1 MTNWKKGIDYFIVAK
16 LMEQIPGYKL
26 IRKIEIGNYAI
37 IYGAKDKKGN
47 NLIVK
52 ISRENTKEFNE
63 LISRE
68 FQILAKFKHPNI
80 VRVDDYG
87 ITRQGRPFFTL
98 EYVKGKPI
106 NKYFREFTPE
116 FIQAIIQVLN
126 GISALHNKG
135 FVHCDLKPEH
145 ILYDAEQKKCIII
158 DFGFA
163 GISTS
168 RIKEYGTIGYIAPEV
183 LKGIGIDQRSDLYSL
198 GVIIYEV
205 LSGTKPVKPYREIRN
220 VPDEINNIIKMLL
233 LDEPSVRPAVPFLF
247 EVFSRYLP
255 QKLIEIPYY
264 QVQLPITSFVRN
276 PEFIHNLLNLRG
288 GTVVVIGDMG
298 SGKTRLLKELKYEF
312 LFRDYEVFFF
322 TGEAPFHIALRNFI
336 DCPELDFSQKEDRY
350 QVYAEITEQVLQYG
364 KDKNFVIMVDDL
376 DTLNDYDLG
385 LFRYLGHSLQET
397 SISLIGA
404 GKSDPRIKDLNFF
417 ELFLNPFSK
426 NEIKELIEKTFFQ
439 FNIKGDKDLDSFVN
453 WLHRHSGG
461 NPLFITEILK
471 TLYTQGALYYIA
483 NRWEIEKEKLKN
495 ILVPEKMEEV
505 ITNKLKGLNQRE
517 IEILKILA
525 LTDCL
530 LELDTIQNIVLSP
543 VEVEIEILKM
553 LGLIREEHIE
563 RKRFFSPSNKILK
576 MFLEQNIEKREME
589 KVMEKTVGAL
599 EQRAPL
605 HKHYYPV
612 IAYLCERLND
622 KEKAFTYFCLSAKEA
637 ELSRDYN
644 SAIEFCSR
652 VVDQA
657 RDFEPAHYPAFLL
670 NIAELYFKTG
680 EYQQAIEYYR
690 RVIENAEGVVKV
702 NAFSGIGRVYS
713 TIGEHKPALQ
723 YLQDVKNSMKNKKS
737 KDYLEIINWLAYS
750 MTQLKDFDN
759 AEILLKESSMLAQE
773 MKDYESKAEAMYY
786 SASLA
791 WSRGKI
797 EKGKEICNDLL
808 VHCEKHKLKKQLAY
822 AANLLSSFHIQTSD
836 IDAGLRSIEKA
847 IMGFEELKNTDA
859 LVNALINKGLLLMHK
874 EHMDR
879 IIDIYEDAL
888 SKALRTDNRSSHASI
903 FMYLASLYE
912 ESGRFK
918 KAIEYYTRC
927 LEIQPDSV
935 YANYNIAMVYLKMG
949 DFERAEEILEQK
961 IKKEEN
967 ILYGAGIGMLYSLVG
982 EKQRAKQAIDD
993 ALTQL
998 EKEKLDPLTTTE
1010 TYFNASLIFYL
1021 NSDYEKAINYAER
1034 MKKIEYKNYL
1044 ELTIADTIIQ
1054 LSRLKSHQTEM
1065 IDLSAVLNGL
1075 KEKGYLYYY
1084 ALLKRMYIEAI
1095 IDMDIELDQ
1104 LSNMKKE
1111 IEILEGLASSI
1122 NAKIELQKIQ
1132 ELKLRVY
1139 PVVIERLLK
1148 RGFSSRYLEIFSH
1161 LAEIIHKNLGD
1172 ENFAEHILDFA
1183 IQATGAER
1191 GAIFLKVDDKMELI
1205 AGRNV
1210 DRKTI
1215 KDAGELSKTAI
1226 EEIKKN
1232 KIVFVPN
1239 ALEDPEF
1246 NIKKSVVLNQI
1257 RSILCIP
1264 LITGE
1269 SVIGAIYLDSKMLG
1283 TIFGEQDRDFLLTT
1297 TKFLASVI
1305 EKSRAYRRAIQ
1316 ELIQVRNGMVM
1327 EIGKGYLI
1335 GKSRQM
1341 KKVYEF
1347 VEDIAHSH
1355 SPVLITG
1362 ETGTGKG
1369 MLARLIHMKSK
1380 RKDNKFLSIN
1390 CGAIP
1395 ETLLESELF
1404 GHKKGAFTGAFTD
1417 KKGLLEEA
1425 EGGTAFL
1432 DEVTNTSPAFQV
1444 KILEAIEDK
1453 VIRRVGETAQRKIDV
1468 RFILASNKDVEI
1480 EVEEGRFR
1488 EDLYYRINTFHIRL
1502 PSLRERVNDIPQ
1514 LALFFLEK
1522 IKTELNKKDIKG
1534 FAPGVI
1540 EKLKEHY
1547 WEGNVRELQNTI
1559 DRAVTL
1565 AKGELITLADIGFEK
1580 GKREITSLREIKKE
1594 AIMEALNTARGN
1606 KKKAAQILGIS
1617 RRSLY
1622 NYLRRFNIDF

>member
-1 MTNWKKGIDYFIVAK
+1 MAK
-16 LMEQIPGYKL
+16 LMEQIPGYNLKKRL
-26 IRKIEIGNYAI
+26 EVGNYAI
-37 IYGAKDKKGN
+37 IYEARDKRN
-47 NLIVK
+47 RDLIIK
-52 ISRENTKEFNE
+52 ISRDNTKEFNE
-63 LISRE
+63 LIRRE

-80 VRVDDYG
+80 VRVNDYG
-87 ITRQGRPFFTL
+87 MTRQGRAFFTL
-98 EYVKGKPI
+98 EHVKGKPI
-106 NKYFREFTPE
+106 NRCFREFTQE
-116 FIQAIIQVLN
+116 FIQAIIQVLS
-126 GISALHNKG
+126 GIGAFHNKNLI
-135 FVHCDLKPEH
+135 HCDLKSEH
-145 ILYDAEQKKCIII
+145 LIYDAEQKKCVII

-183 LKGIGIDQRSDLYSL
+183 LKGVGIDQRSDLYSL

-205 LSGTKPVKPYREIRN
+205 LSGTKPVKPYKEISDI
-220 VPDEINNIIKMLL
+220 PDEINSIIRMLL
-233 LDEPSVRPAVPFLF
+233 SDEPSVRPAVPFLYEIF
-247 EVFSRYLP
+247 IRYLP

-264 QVQLPITSFVRN
+264 QVQLPITSFVKN
-276 PEFIHNLLNLRG
+276 PEFIKNLLNLRA
-288 GTVVVIGDMG
+288 GTVVVTGDMG

-322 TGEAPFHIALRNFI
+322 TGEAPFHTSLLNFI
-336 DCPELDFSQKEDRY
+336 GCPDLDFSQKEDRY

-364 KDKNFVIMVDDL
+364 RDKNFVIMVDDL
-376 DTLNDYDLG
+376 DNLSDYDLG

-404 GKSDPRIKDLNFF
+404 GKPDPRIKDLNLF

-439 FNIKGDKDLDSFVN
+439 FHIKGDKDLDSFVS
-453 WLHRHSGG
+453 WLYRHSGG

-471 TLYTQGALYYIA
+471 TLYNQGALYYIV
-483 NRWEIEKEKLKN
+483 NRWEIDTEKLEK
-495 ILVPEKMEEV
+495 IVVPEKIEE
-505 ITNKLKGLNQRE
+505 ILSNRLKGLNQRE
-517 IEILKILA
+517 IEILKVFA

-530 LELDTIQNIVLSP
+530 LELDTIQNIISSP
-543 VEVEIEILKM
+543 AEVELEILKI
-553 LGLIREEHIE
+553 LSLIREEHIGK
-563 RKRFFSPSNKILK
+563 KRFFSLSNKILK
-576 MFLEQNIEKREME
+576 MLLEQRAEKREIL
-589 KVMEKTVGAL
+589 KLMEKTVEVI
-599 EQRAPL
+599 EQMAPL

-612 IAYLCERLND
+612 IAQLCERLND
-622 KEKAFTYFCLSAKEA
+622 KEKAFRYFVLSAREA

-644 SAIEFCSR
+644 SALEFYNR
-652 VVDQA
+652 VVE
-657 RDFEPAHYPAFLL
+657 RGGDFEPAHYPEFLL
-670 NIAELYFKTG
+670 NIAELYFKIG
-680 EYQQAIEYYR
+680 NYQQAIEYYR
-690 RVIENAEGVVKV
+690 SVIERTEGAVKIK
-702 NAFSGIGRVYS
+702 ALSGIGRVYS
-713 TIGEHKPALQ
+713 TTGEHKLARQ
-723 YLQDVKNSMKNKKS
+723 YLQDTQNSIKNKKS
-737 KDYLEIINWLAYS
+737 RDYLETINRLAYS
-750 MTQLKDFDN
+750 MIQLKDFDG
-759 AEILLKESSMLAQE
+759 AERLLNESSLLAE
-773 MKDYESKAEAMYY
+773 EIKDYESAAEVMYY

-791 WSRGKI
+791 WSRGEI
-797 EKGKEICNDLL
+797 EKGKEICNDVI
-808 VHCEKHKLKKQLAY
+808 VHCEKHKLNKQLAY
-822 AANLLSSFHIQTSD
+822 AANLLSSFYIQTGD

-847 IMGFEELKNTDA
+847 IIGFEELKNTDA
-859 LVNALINKGLLLMHK
+859 LVNALINKGLLLMYK
-874 EHMDR
+874 EHLD
-879 IIDIYEDAL
+879 IVIDIYEDAL
-888 SKALRTDNRSSHASI
+888 LKALRTDNRSSHASI

-918 KAIEYYTRC
+918 KAIEYYTKC

-949 DFERAEEILEQK
+949 DFERAEEVLEQK

-967 ILYGAGIGMLYSLVG
+967 ILYGAGMGILYSFMG
-982 EKQRAKQAIDD
+982 QKQRAKQAIDY
-993 ALTQL
+993 ALVQL
-998 EKEKLDPLTTTE
+998 EKEKLDQLTMTE
-1010 TYFNASLIFYL
+1010 TYLNASLIFYQ
-1021 NSDYEKAINYAER
+1021 NTDYENAIHYAER
-1034 MKKIEYKNYL
+1034 VKDIKYKSYF
-1044 ELTIADTIIQ
+1044 ELSIADAIIH
-1054 LSRLKSHQTEM
+1054 LSRLKSNQTAM

-1075 KEKGYLYYY
+1075 KEKGYIYYY
-1084 ALLKRMYIEAI
+1084 ALLKRMYIDAAI
-1095 IDMDIELDQ
+1095 DVDIALDQ
-1104 LSNMKKE
+1104 LSNMTKE
-1111 IEILEGLASSI
+1111 IEMLEDLVSSI

-1148 RGFSSRYLEIFSH
+1148 RGASSRYLEIFSG
-1161 LAEIIHKNLGD
+1161 LAEIIHKHLGD

-1239 ALEDPEF
+1239 ALEDPRF
-1246 NIKKSVVLNQI
+1246 NLKKSVVLNQI

-1264 LITGE
+1264 LITGD

-1283 TIFGEQDRDFLLTT
+1283 SIFGEQDRDFLLTT
-1297 TKFLASVI
+1297 ARFLASVI
-1305 EKSRAYRRAIQ
+1305 EKSRAYRRVVQ
-1316 ELIQVRNGMVM
+1316 ELIQVRNGIVM

-1341 KKVYEF
+1341 KKVYGF

-1380 RKDNKFLSIN
+1380 RKNNTFLSIN

-1425 EGGTAFL
+1425 EGGTVFL
-1432 DEVTNTSPAFQV
+1432 DEITNTSPAFQV

-1453 VIRRVGETAQRKIDV
+1453 VIRRVGETTQRKIDV

-1502 PSLRERVNDIPQ
+1502 PSLRERINDIPQ

-1559 DRAVTL
+1559 DRAATL
-1565 AKGELITLADIGFEK
+1565 AKGDLITLADIGFEK
-1580 GKREITSLREIKKE
+1580 RKGEITSLREIKKE
-1594 AIMEALNTARGN
+1594 AIVEALNTAHGN

-1622 NYLRRFNIDF
+1622 NYLKKFNIDF

>member
-1 MTNWKKGIDYFIVAK
+1 MTKRKKRIDYFIVAK
-16 LMEQIPGYKL
+16 LMEQIPGYNLKKKL
-26 IRKIEIGNYAI
+26 EVGNYAI
-37 IYGAKDKKGN
+37 IYEARDKRN
-47 NLIVK
+47 RDLIIK
-52 ISRENTKEFNE
+52 ISRDNTKEFNE
-63 LISRE
+63 LIRRE
-68 FQILAKFKHPNI
+68 FQILAKFIHPNI

-87 ITRQGRPFFTL
+87 MTRQGRAFFTL
-98 EYVKGKPI
+98 EHVKGKPI
-106 NKYFREFTPE
+106 NRCFRGFTQE

-126 GISALHNKG
+126 GIGAFHDKN
-135 FVHCDLKPEH
+135 FIHCDLKPEH
-145 ILYDAEQKKCIII
+145 ILYDAEQKKCVII

-163 GISTS
+163 RISTS
-168 RIKEYGTIGYIAPEV
+168 RIKEYGTIGYIAPEI
-183 LKGIGIDQRSDLYSL
+183 LKGIGMDQRSDLYSL

-220 VPDEINNIIKMLL
+220 VPDEINSVIKMLL
-233 LDEPSVRPAVPFLF
+233 SDEPSGRPAVQFLY

-276 PEFIHNLLNLRG
+276 PDFMHNLLNLRD
-288 GTVVVIGDMG
+288 GTVVVTGDMG

-322 TGEAPFHIALRNFI
+322 TGEAPFHIALCNFI
-336 DCPELDFSQKEDRY
+336 DCPDLDFSQKEDKY
-350 QVYAEITEQVLQYG
+350 QVYGEITEQVLQYG
-364 KDKNFVIMVDDL
+364 KNKKFVIIVDDL
-376 DTLNDYDLG
+376 DTLNDYELG
-385 LFRYLGHSLQET
+385 LFRYLGHSLHGT

-404 GKSDPRIKDLNFF
+404 GKPDPRIKDLNFF

-426 NEIKELIEKTFFQ
+426 DDIKHLIEKTFFQ
-439 FNIKGDKDLDSFVN
+439 FQIRGDGDLNLFVD
-453 WLHRHSGG
+453 WLAKHSGG

-471 TLYTQGALYYIA
+471 TLYNQGALYYIA
-483 NRWEIEKEKLKN
+483 NRWEIDTERLEK
-495 ILVPEKMEEV
+495 IVVPEKIEET
-505 ITNKLKGLNQRE
+505 ISGRLKGLNQKE
-517 IEILKILA
+517 MEILKVLA

-530 LELDTIQNIVLSP
+530 LELDTIQNIISSP
-543 VEVEIEILKM
+543 AEVEIEILKII
-553 LGLIREEHIE
+553 GLIREEHIQE
-563 RKRFFSPSNKILK
+563 KRFFNLSNKILK
-576 MFLEQNIEKREME
+576 MLIEQKTENREIE
-589 KVMEKTVGAL
+589 KVMEKTVEVL
-599 EQRAPL
+599 EQKAPL

-612 IAYLCERLND
+612 IAHLCERLND
-622 KEKAFTYFCLSAKEA
+622 KWKAFRYYVMSAKEA

-644 SAIEFCSR
+644 SALEFYNR

-657 RDFEPAHYPAFLL
+657 GDFEPAHYSEFLS
-670 NIAELYFKTG
+670 NIADLYYKVG
-680 EYQQAIEYYR
+680 KYQLAIEYYHS
-690 RVIENAEGVVKV
+690 VIERAEGLEKVKALSV
-702 NAFSGIGRVYS
+702 IGKVYS
-713 TIGEHKPALQ
+713 TTGEHKLALQ
-723 YLQDVKNSMKNKKS
+723 YLQAVQNSIKNKRS
-737 KDYLEIINWLAYS
+737 REYLEAINWLAYS
-750 MTQLKDFDN
+750 MIQLNDFDN
-759 AEILLKESSMLAQE
+759 AERLLKESSMLAQE
-773 MKDYESKAEAMYY
+773 IKDYESVAEAMYY

-791 WSRGKI
+791 WSRGEI
-797 EKGKEICNDLL
+797 EKGKEICNDLI
-808 VHCEKHKLKKQLAY
+808 VYCEKNKLNKQMAY
-822 AANLLSSFHIQTSD
+822 AANLLSSFYMQTSD

-859 LVNALINKGLLLMHK
+859 LVNALINKGLLLMYK
-874 EHMDR
+874 EHLDTV
-879 IIDIYEDAL
+879 IDIYEDTL
-888 SKALRTDNRSSHASI
+888 SRALRTDNRSSHAYM
-903 FMYLASLYE
+903 FMFLASLYE
-912 ESGRFK
+912 ESGRFE
-918 KAIEYYTRC
+918 KAIEYYSKC
-927 LEIQPDSV
+927 LEVQPDSV

-961 IKKEEN
+961 IKDEEN
-967 ILYGAGIGMLYSLVG
+967 VLYGAGMGILYSSMDQ
-982 EKQRAKQAIDD
+982 KQRAKQAVNN
-993 ALTQL
+993 ALMQL
-998 EKEKLDPLTTTE
+998 ESVKVDQLTMTE
-1010 TYFNASLIFYL
+1010 IYLSAGMIFYQ
-1021 NSDYEKAINYAER
+1021 NSDYENAILYAER
-1034 MKKIEYKNYL
+1034 VKDIKYKSYF
-1044 ELTIADTIIQ
+1044 ELSIADAIIH
-1054 LSRLKSHQTEM
+1054 LSRLKSNQQEM
-1065 IDLSAVLNGL
+1065 LDLILVLDGL
-1075 KEKGYLYYY
+1075 KEKGYIYYY
-1084 ALLKRMYIEAI
+1084 ALLKRMYIEAA
-1095 IDMDIELDQ
+1095 IDMDIEPDQ
-1104 LSNMKKE
+1104 MNNMTKE
-1111 IEILEGLASSI
+1111 IEMLENLVSSI

-1132 ELKLRVY
+1132 ELKLRFY

-1148 RGFSSRYLEIFSH
+1148 RGVSSRYLEIFSR

-1172 ENFAEHILDFA
+1172 ENFAEHILDFS

-1191 GAIFLKVDDKMELI
+1191 GAIFLKIDDKMELI

-1210 DRKTI
+1210 DKKTI

-1239 ALEDPEF
+1239 ALEDPKF

-1257 RSILCIP
+1257 RSILCMP
-1264 LITGE
+1264 LITGD

-1283 TIFGEQDRDFLLTT
+1283 SIFGEQDRDFLLTT
-1297 TKFLASVI
+1297 ARFLASVI
-1305 EKSRAYRRAIQ
+1305 ERSRAYRRVVQ
-1316 ELIQVRNGMVM
+1316 ELIQVRSGMVM

-1380 RKDNKFLSIN
+1380 RKDNTFLSIN

-1404 GHKKGAFTGAFTD
+1404 GHKKGSFTGAFTD

-1425 EGGTAFL
+1425 EGGTVFL
-1432 DEVTNTSPAFQV
+1432 DEITNTSPAFQV

-1488 EDLYYRINTFHIRL
+1488 EDLFYRINTFHIRL
-1502 PSLRERVNDIPQ
+1502 PSLRERINDVPQ

-1522 IKTELNKKDIKG
+1522 IRTELNKNNIRG

-1547 WEGNVRELQNTI
+1547 WEGNVRELHNAI

-1565 AKGELITLADIGFEK
+1565 AKGELITLSDIGFERA
-1580 GKREITSLREIKKE
+1580 KREITSLKEIKKE
-1594 AIMEALNTARGN
+1594 VIIEALNTAHGN
-1606 KKKAAQILGIS
+1606 KKRTAQLLGIS

-1622 NYLRRFNIDF
+1622 NYLKRFNIDF